1 MKTKAQLQA
10 EIAQKR
16 TAAVIINAR
25 SRHGE
30 RLYHQTLEGLA
41 ARGLTVTASYPITH
55 PSQMPQAAKEALQ
68 SGTPLVILGGGDGTI
83 SSTMDYFAY
92 QDVVVGILPLGT
104 GNSFARGLG
113 LPLEINAAIDVLANG
128 KVVDV
133 DLGKVGD
140 NYYSNVVAIGFSA
153 DVAHNMPHNLKRV
166 FGPLAYGIQAL
177 KYILKSQKF
186 RMTLTF
192 DNQTYTTDSYQV
204 LVANGSGFGLAPI
217 IPGAHADERKLT
229 VLALKALNRWELLD
243 FWGRSL
249 IGTPRQMKHVR
260 DFTTQEIT
268 IQTTP
273 PKTLDI
279 DGEPGP
285 QTPVTI
291 SLAPEA
297 LKIMAPQSFEEPWDD

>member
-10 EIAQKR
+10 EITQNR
-16 TAAVIINAR
+16 TAAVIINAH
-25 SRHGE
+25 SRHGD
-30 RLYHQTLEGLA
+30 RLYQQTLEGLA
-41 ARGLTVTASYPITH
+41 ARGLTVTASYPVKH
-55 PSQMPQAAKEALQ
+55 PSHMPDIAKELLATQ
-68 SGTPLVILGGGDGTI
+68 VPLVILGGGDGTI
-83 SSTMDYFAY
+83 SSMMDYFAY

-113 LPLEINAAIDVLANG
+113 LPLEIGAAMDVIANG

-140 NYYSNVVAIGFSA
+140 NYFSNIVAIGFSA
-153 DVAHNMPHNLKRV
+153 EVAHHMPHDLKRV
-166 FGPLAYGIQAL
+166 FGPLAYGLQAM
-177 KYILKSQKF
+177 KYILQAQKF
-186 RMTLTF
+186 RITLTF
-192 DNQTYTTDSYQV
+192 GDQTYTADSYQV
-204 LVANGSGFGLAPI
+204 LVANGSGFGLAPL
-217 IPGAHADERKLT
+217 IPGAHADERKLA

-249 IGTPRQMKHVR
+249 IGTPRQMKHVK